1 MNFDGKPPKISD
13 SAARELKRAIFQKGS
28 SKKISAIKAKK
39 RKKLGTNAEPKLG
52 TDA

>member
-1 MNFDGKPPKISD
+1 MSDYSKPPKISD

-28 SKKISAIKAKK
+28 SKRVQKIKLEK
-39 RKKLGTNAEPKLG
+39 RKKLGTNAKPTLG